1 MKKWSLVIVALLL
14 FTCLGAQ
21 VWAASPIKLLVN
33 GTAVDTDVSPQV
45 NNGRVLVPIRWV
57 AQALGANA
65 VSYTHLGW
73 ISPRASELKTLWSLI
88 PVPYLW
94 FPTIV
99 IF

>member
-1 MKKWSLVIVALLL
+1 MKNGSLVIVALLL

-57 AQALGANA
+57 AQALGANVDWDEKTRSVKIDA
-65 VSYTHLGW
+65 
-73 ISPRASELKTLWSLI
+73 PRNLPRHKH
-88 PVPYLW
+88 P
-94 FPTIV
+94 
-99 IF
+99 